1 MGKKT
6 VTSPYYPSCCY
17 LKVLLILYIIIID
30 SKQVCQCMC
39 IYIASK
45 TIMLEK
51 EKKNPLT
58 GSCIRNGNNSILFAL
73 KRETGIGH
81 LFFPLVNT
89 EEAQIS
95 GKNNQNYL
103 CKMRTAVHK
112 YMVNCPILIRHC

>member
-17 LKVLLILYIIIID
+17 LKVLLILNIIIID

-51 EKKNPLT
+51 EKKKKTHSLDHASEMEIT
-58 GSCIRNGNNSILFAL
+58 
-73 KRETGIGH
+73 
-81 LFFPLVNT
+81 VY
-89 EEAQIS
+89 
-95 GKNNQNYL
+95 YL
-103 CKMRTAVHK
+103 
-112 YMVNCPILIRHC
+112 P